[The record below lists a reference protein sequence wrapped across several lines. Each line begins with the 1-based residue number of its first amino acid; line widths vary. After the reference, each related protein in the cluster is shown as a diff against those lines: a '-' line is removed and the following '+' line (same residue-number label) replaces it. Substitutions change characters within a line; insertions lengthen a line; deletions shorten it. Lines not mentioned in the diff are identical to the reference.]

1 MVALLL
7 PSFISFIIFA
17 GATASQWSYNPRE
30 EASKWSYSTKNN
42 WPLEFPLHCAG
53 YRQSPINIPKK
64 ETSWKWLGTFLPLKF
79 SGYDTVPTS
88 MTAVNNFHTLSVT
101 AAYLRK
107 PRIFSGGLSSP
118 YELLNFHFH
127 WGSDETKGSEHT
139 INTVQYPLE
148 LHLVHKLVGQTVD
161 DALETSQGLAV
172 LGIFFELSR
181 TDNPALS
188 RLLNIT
194 SQLTKENN
202 YTANVPNPYAL
213 SSLLPDDLS
222 SYYRYE
228 GSLTT
233 PVCNEVVVWTV
244 FKQPLPVSK
253 AQLDALRDLTDD
265 KGQPIQDNY
274 RNPLPLNGR
283 KVYRSWL

>member
-17 GATASQWSYNPRE
+17 GATASQWSYLRAV
-30 EASKWSYSTKNN
+30 ASKWSYSTKDN
-42 WPLEFPLHCAG
+42 WDEEYPKYCAG
-53 YRQSPINIPKK
+53 YRQSPINIPTR
-64 ETSWKWLGTFLPLKF
+64 ETSWKWLGTLLPLKF
-79 SGYDTVPTS
+79 SGYDVEPTS
-88 MTAVNNFHTLSVT
+88 MTAENNFHTLSVT
-101 AAYLRK
+101 PAYLRK

-172 LGIFFELSR
+172 LGIFFELSS
-181 TDNPALS
+181 TDNPALT

-194 SQLTKENN
+194 SKLTTENN
-202 YTANVPNPYAL
+202 YTANVPKPNAL

-233 PVCNEVVVWTV
+233 PVCREVVVWTV

-253 AQLDALRDLTDD
+253 SQLEKLRSLKDIN
-265 KGQPIQDNY
+265 GEPVQDNY

-283 KVYRSWL
+283 RVYRSWL